1 MNCKYCGSANV
12 VKYGTHNGVQRYWYK
27 DCKRKFVLGTLPK
40 MKTER
45 R

>member
-12 VKYGTHNGVQRYWYK
+12 VKYGTHNGVQRYWCK